1 MKCSSAAVRLE
12 HAAAHAGQS
21 GDRHAAHGV
30 VATCRNTSSA
40 ASSSCVPTF
49 GPVASMR
56 PGTPQ
61 PSSSCWCGGCA
72 RPGPRCASSSEA
84 IRGCCRQL
92 LINWCERAGVHYI
105 IGLARN
111 PKLEAIVE
119 CAQLALHEQHERT
132 GPKLANTQIDTLRIR
147 LLKLAA
153 VVHCG
158 YPQRPAHPAVLCLQV
173 AQRGDLRAGHASA
186 QQRMALHPV
195 PDPRVDTNQA
205 RHPSRGWGQSRPGD
219 GHRATDEHPWAN
231 SMVEPASMGSEMRSE
246 AVQPNNGEICGMA
259 I

>member
-72 RPGPRCASSSEA
+72 RPGPRWASSSEA

-105 IGLARN
+105 IGPARN

-132 GPKLANTQIDTLRIR
+132 GTKLANTQIDALRIR

-153 VVHCG
+153 VVTRNARRIRLYFASKWPSAATFAQAMRALNSAWHFILCLTRALT
-158 YPQRPAHPAVLCLQV
+158 PTRPATQAGGGGNRAPATAIAPQTSIHG
-173 AQRGDLRAGHASA
+173 RTRWS
-186 QQRMALHPV
+186 
-195 PDPRVDTNQA
+195 
-205 RHPSRGWGQSRPGD
+205 SRP
-219 GHRATDEHPWAN
+219 RWAQKCGPRLY
-231 SMVEPASMGSEMRSE
+231 SPTTVRYAGWRLE
-246 AVQPNNGEICGMA
+246 A
-259 I
+259 